1 MQKELNSI
9 ELMKLIF
16 EEVKRNGENLNRIN
30 EEFKKVDN
38 NFNYLENKIDNEI
51 NDRKNDIS
59 KVKDFNKI
67 ILNDF
72 GSRISIL
79 EEESD
84 KYNLN

>member
-9 ELMKLIF
+9 ELMRLIF